1 MKKTMTLL
9 LLTLLLF
16 ATTMACYAKDN
27 CWTYHQDGICL
38 TWTTPEISYSNNSLS
53 TQMRIQTDETV
64 RDLSV
69 WFMLMSSRQSGE
81 NSWSQVYLIIES
93 PKLHTFS
100 TEIHAE
106 LSWPPSIG
114 ASESYTY
121 TFSELSANT
130 VRDGMIDVTLPK
142 DIDSGPIWACITAQW
157 KVNRGFWI
165 IEDWQEKEVPYQYG
179 MTMATFVGDMAKS
192 VSQLQRNLLSL
203 QQDYSSLQQSFN
215 AIQANFNALQST
227 YATLQTNYQAVQAN
241 FSALQATYATLQS
254 SYNTLQTNYQAVQAN
269 FSALQATY
277 ATLQVN
283 YDMQTTN
290 YGNLSKQFE
299 TVSAQNASLNAS
311 FTDLQSRYK
320 ELEQKYYQALQNQNL
335 QNDLRVQQLTIL
347 AIVCIVIT
355 ITSIITTAIIWHKK
369 KQ

>member
-241 FSALQATYATLQS
+241 FSALQATYATLQ
-254 SYNTLQTNYQAVQAN
+254 
-269 FSALQATY
+269 
-277 ATLQVN
+277 VN